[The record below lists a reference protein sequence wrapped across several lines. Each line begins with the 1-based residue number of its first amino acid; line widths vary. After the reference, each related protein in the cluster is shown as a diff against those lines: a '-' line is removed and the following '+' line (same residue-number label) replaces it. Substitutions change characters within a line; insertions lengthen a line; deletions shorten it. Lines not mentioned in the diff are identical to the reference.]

1 MLIIYT
7 HTHFDDYLKS
17 LSRHARADY
26 AYVKKHNCD
35 LSYECIPYERALV
48 QTFMHLWEQQIVRG
62 QRIKWAFGVDYVE
75 DLAAKN
81 ELMLFRGGD
90 IALHFIQ
97 KRHGFW
103 ECHPPMYDKVH
114 CKRYLAKY
122 MWFNL
127 IKYAMDH
134 QLEPLDMGGGIDDW
148 REMIRRKADF
158 PYSRYKFRYVPVVVQ
173 NNPDLQPNYKLIS
186 RDGQVFLEDV
196 NNNS

>member
-1 MLIIYT
+1 MLIIET
-7 HTHFDDYLKS
+7 DTDFDEYLKS

-26 AYVKKHNCD
+26 AYVRKHNRD
-35 LSYECIPYERALV
+35 LVYECVPFERSLV
-48 QTFMHLWEQQIVRG
+48 QGFMQLWEQQIVRG

-75 DLAAKN
+75 ELAAKD

-90 IALHFIQ
+90 LALHFIQ
-97 KRHGFW
+97 KRSGFW
-103 ECHPPMYDKVH
+103 ECHPPMYDKQH

-134 QLEPLDMGGGIDDW
+134 QLGPLDMGGGIDDW
-148 REMIRRKADF
+148 REMIRRKEEF
-158 PYSRYKFRYVPVVVQ
+158 PYSRYKFRYVPVEVQ
-173 NNPDLQPNYKLIS
+173 KNPDLQPNYKLIT

-196 NNNS
+196 VD

>member
-1 MLIIYT
+1 MLIIET
-7 HTHFDDYLKS
+7 DICFDDYLKS

-26 AYVKKHNCD
+26 AYVKRHNRD
-35 LSYECIPYERALV
+35 LIYECVPYERSMV
-48 QTFMHLWEQQIVRG
+48 RGFMQLWEQQIVRG

-75 DLAAKN
+75 ELAGKD

-90 IALHFIQ
+90 LALHFIQ
-97 KRHGFW
+97 KRSGFW
-103 ECHPPMYDKVH
+103 ECHPPMYDKKY

-134 QLEPLDMGGGIDDW
+134 GLGPLDMGGGIDDW
-148 REMIRRKADF
+148 REMIRRKEEF
-158 PYSRYKFRYVPVVVQ
+158 PYSRYKFRYVPVEVQ
-173 NNPDLQPNYKLIS
+173 KNPDLQPNYKLIS

-196 NNNS
+196 RQ

>member
-1 MLIIYT
+1 MLIIET
-7 HTHFDDYLKS
+7 DTDFDEYLKS

-26 AYVKKHNCD
+26 AYVRKHNRD
-35 LSYECIPYERALV
+35 LLHECVPFERSLV
-48 QTFMHLWEQQIVRG
+48 QGFMQLWEQQIVRG

-75 DLAAKN
+75 ELAAKD

-90 IALHFIQ
+90 LALHFIQ
-97 KRHGFW
+97 KRSGFW
-103 ECHPPMYDKVH
+103 ECHPPMYDKQH

-134 QLEPLDMGGGIDDW
+134 QLGPLDMGGGIDDW
-148 REMIRRKADF
+148 REMIRRKEEF
-158 PYSRYKFRYVPVVVQ
+158 PYSRYKFRYVPVEVQ
-173 NNPDLQPNYKLIS
+173 KNPDLQPNYKLIT

-196 NNNS
+196 VD

>member
-1 MLIIYT
+1 MLIIET
-7 HTHFDDYLKS
+7 DTDFHEYLKS

-26 AYVKKHNCD
+26 AYVRKHNRD
-35 LSYECIPYERALV
+35 LVYECVPFERSLV
-48 QTFMHLWEQQIVRG
+48 QGFMQLWEQQIVRG

-75 DLAAKN
+75 ELAAKD

-90 IALHFIQ
+90 LALHFIQ
-97 KRHGFW
+97 KRSGFW
-103 ECHPPMYDKVH
+103 ECHPPMYDKQH

-134 QLEPLDMGGGIDDW
+134 QLGPLDMGGGIDDW
-148 REMIRRKADF
+148 REMIRRKEEF
-158 PYSRYKFRYVPVVVQ
+158 PYSRYKFRYVPVEVQ
-173 NNPDLQPNYKLIS
+173 KNPDLQPNYKLIT

-196 NNNS
+196 VD

>member
-1 MLIIYT
+1 MLIIET
-7 HTHFDDYLKS
+7 DTDFDEYLKS

-26 AYVKKHNCD
+26 AYVRKHNRD
-35 LSYECIPYERALV
+35 LVYECVPYERSLV
-48 QTFMHLWEQQIVRG
+48 QGFMQLWEQQIVRG

-75 DLAAKN
+75 ELAAKD

-90 IALHFIQ
+90 LALHFIQ
-97 KRHGFW
+97 KRMGFW
-103 ECHPPMYDKVH
+103 ECHPPMYDKQH

-134 QLEPLDMGGGIDDW
+134 QLGPLDMGGGIDDW
-148 REMIRRKADF
+148 REMIRRKEEF
-158 PYSRYKFRYVPVVVQ
+158 PYSRYKFRYVPVEVQ
-173 NNPDLQPNYKLIS
+173 KNPDLQPNYKLIT

-196 NNNS
+196 VD

>member
-1 MLIIYT
+1 MLIIET

-35 LSYECIPYERALV
+35 LIYECVPYERSLV
-48 QTFMHLWEQQIVRG
+48 QGFMKLWEQQIVRG

-75 DLAAKN
+75 DLAAKD
-81 ELMLFRGGD
+81 ELMLFRGGNL
-90 IALHFIQ
+90 ALHFIQ

-103 ECHPPMYDKVH
+103 ECHPPMYDKIH
-114 CKRYLAKY
+114 SKRYLAKY

-148 REMIRRKADF
+148 REMIRRKSEF
-158 PYSRYKFRYVPVVVQ
+158 PYSRYKFRYVPLEVQ
-173 NNPDLQPNYKLIS
+173 KNPDLQPNYKLIN
-186 RDGQVFLEDV
+186 RDGEVFLEEV
-196 NNNS
+196 GNP

>member
-26 AYVKKHNCD
+26 AYVKKHNRD
-35 LSYECIPYERALV
+35 LLYECVPYERSLV
-48 QTFMHLWEQQIVRG
+48 QGFMHLWEQQIVRG

-75 DLAAKN
+75 DLAAKD

-103 ECHPPMYDKVH
+103 ECHPPMYDKKH

-134 QLEPLDMGGGIDDW
+134 GLEPLDMGGGIDDW
-148 REMIRRKADF
+148 REMIRRKAEF
-158 PYSRYKFRYVPVVVQ
+158 PYSRYKFRYVPVAVQ
-173 NNPDLQPNYKLIS
+173 KNPDLQPNYKLIT
-186 RDGQVFLEDV
+186 RDGQVFLEDAGD
-196 NNNS
+196 NS

>member
-1 MLIIYT
+1 MLIIET
-7 HTHFDDYLKS
+7 DTDFDEYLKS

-26 AYVKKHNCD
+26 AYVRKHNRD
-35 LSYECIPYERALV
+35 LLYECVPFERSLV
-48 QTFMHLWEQQIVRG
+48 QGFMQLWEQQIVRG

-75 DLAAKN
+75 ELAAKD

-90 IALHFIQ
+90 LALHFIQ
-97 KRHGFW
+97 KRSGFW
-103 ECHPPMYDKVH
+103 ECHPPMYDKQH

-134 QLEPLDMGGGIDDW
+134 QLGPLDMGGGIDDW
-148 REMIRRKADF
+148 REMIRRKEEF
-158 PYSRYKFRYVPVVVQ
+158 PYSRYKFRYVPVEVQ
-173 NNPDLQPNYKLIS
+173 KNPDLQPNYKLIT

-196 NNNS
+196 VD

>member
-7 HTHFDDYLKS
+7 HTRFDDYLKS

-26 AYVKKHNCD
+26 AYVKKHNRD

-48 QTFMHLWEQQIVRG
+48 QNFMHLWEQQIVRG
-62 QRIKWAFGVDYVE
+62 QRIKWAFGFDYVE

-134 QLEPLDMGGGIDDW
+134 ELEPLDMGGGIDDW
-148 REMIRRKADF
+148 REMIRRKAEF
-158 PYSRYKFRYVPVVVQ
+158 PYSRYKFRYVPVAVQ
-173 NNPDLQPNYKLIS
+173 KNPDLQPNYKLIS

-196 NNNS
+196 SNNS

>member
-26 AYVKKHNCD
+26 AYVRKHNRD
-35 LSYECIPYERALV
+35 LLYECIPYERSLV
-48 QTFMHLWEQQIVRG
+48 QSFMQLWEQQIVRG

-75 DLAAKN
+75 DLAVKD

-90 IALHFIQ
+90 LALHFIQ
-97 KRHGFW
+97 KRKGFW
-103 ECHPPMYDKVH
+103 ECHPPMYDKKH

-127 IKYAMDH
+127 IKYAMDN
-134 QLEPLDMGGGIDDW
+134 QLEPLDLGGGIDDW

-158 PYSRYKFRYVPVVVQ
+158 PYSRYKFRYVPVEVQ
-173 NNPDLQPNYKLIS
+173 KNPDLQPNYKLIS
-186 RDGQVFLEDV
+186 RDGQVFLEETS
-196 NNNS
+196 NS

>member
-1 MLIIYT
+1 MLIIET
-7 HTHFDDYLKS
+7 RTRFDDYLKS

-26 AYVKKHNCD
+26 AYVKRHNRD
-35 LSYECIPYERALV
+35 LIYECVPYERSLV
-48 QTFMHLWEQQIVRG
+48 RGFMQLWEQQIVRG

-75 DLAAKN
+75 ELAGKD

-90 IALHFIQ
+90 LALHFIQ
-97 KRHGFW
+97 KRSGFW
-103 ECHPPMYDKVH
+103 ECHPPMYDKKY

-134 QLEPLDMGGGIDDW
+134 QLGPLDMGGGIDDW
-148 REMIRRKADF
+148 REMIRRKAEF
-158 PYSRYKFRYVPVVVQ
+158 PYSRYKFRYVPVEVQ
-173 NNPDLQPNYKLIS
+173 KNPDLQPNYKLIN

-196 NNNS
+196 VD

>member
-1 MLIIYT
+1 MLIIET
-7 HTHFDDYLKS
+7 DTDFDEYLKS

-26 AYVKKHNCD
+26 AYVRKHNRD
-35 LSYECIPYERALV
+35 LVYECVPFERSLV
-48 QTFMHLWEQQIVRG
+48 QGFMQLWEQQIVRG

-75 DLAAKN
+75 ELAAKD

-90 IALHFIQ
+90 LALHFIQ
-97 KRHGFW
+97 KRSGFW
-103 ECHPPMYDKVH
+103 ECHPPMYDKQH

-134 QLEPLDMGGGIDDW
+134 RLGPLDMGGGIDDW
-148 REMIRRKADF
+148 REMIRRKEEF
-158 PYSRYKFRYVPVVVQ
+158 PYSRYKFRYVPVEVQ
-173 NNPDLQPNYKLIS
+173 KNPDLQPNYKLIT

-196 NNNS
+196 VD

>member
-1 MLIIYT
+1 MLIIET
-7 HTHFDDYLKS
+7 DTDFDGYLKS

-26 AYVKKHNCD
+26 AYVRKHNRD
-35 LSYECIPYERALV
+35 LVYECVPFERSLV
-48 QTFMHLWEQQIVRG
+48 QGFMQLWEQQIVRG

-75 DLAAKN
+75 ELAAKD

-90 IALHFIQ
+90 LALHFIQ
-97 KRHGFW
+97 KRSGFW
-103 ECHPPMYDKVH
+103 ECHPPMYDKQH

-134 QLEPLDMGGGIDDW
+134 QLGPLDMGGGIDDW
-148 REMIRRKADF
+148 REMIRRKEEF
-158 PYSRYKFRYVPVVVQ
+158 PYSRYKFRYVPVEVQ
-173 NNPDLQPNYKLIS
+173 KNPDLQPNYKLIT

-196 NNNS
+196 VD

>member
-1 MLIIYT
+1 MLIIET
-7 HTHFDDYLKS
+7 DTRFDDYLKS

-35 LSYECIPYERALV
+35 LLYECVPYERSLV
-48 QTFMHLWEQQIVRG
+48 LGFMQLWEQQIVRG
-62 QRIKWAFGVDYVE
+62 QRIRWAFGVDNVE
-75 DLAAKN
+75 ELADKD

-90 IALHFIQ
+90 LALHFIQ
-97 KRHGFW
+97 KRSGFW
-103 ECHPPMYDKVH
+103 ECHPPMYDKKH

-134 QLEPLDMGGGIDDW
+134 GLGPLDMGGGIDDW
-148 REMIRRKADF
+148 REMIRRKEEF
-158 PYSRYKFRYVPVVVQ
+158 PYSRYKFRYVPVEVQ
-173 NNPDLQPNYKLIS
+173 KNPDLQPNYKLIS

-196 NNNS
+196 RR